1 MPRRVRPICF
11 LYTGI
16 KTPVITCLGGANMRI
31 TTRGRLIVRPSEEPC
46 WHYFS
51 HLGASW
57 PLFSLLAAFLVAL
70 GWFVVHLGADFA
82 RPERVF
88 RAFGT
93 SFGTPR
99 AMFFQVCS
107 CTHTCNA
114 NTAREAFCIGKTNT
128 KRMSATLLVSHKAK
142 KNRSNAYLKSTPGQS
157 SLRI

>member
-1 MPRRVRPICF
+1 MPSDSS
-11 LYTGI
+11 
-16 KTPVITCLGGANMRI
+16 
-31 TTRGRLIVRPSEEPC
+31 GRNPSAPLR
-46 WHYFS
+46 S
-51 HLGASW
+51 LLGAILRTW
-57 PLFSLLAAFLVAL
+57 GLLGHSLQRLAAFLVAL

-88 RAFGT
+88 QASGA
-93 SFGTPR
+93 SFGAPR

-142 KNRSNAYLKSTPGQS
+142 KNRSYGYLKRTPGQS

>member
-1 MPRRVRPICF
+1 M
-11 LYTGI
+11 
-16 KTPVITCLGGANMRI
+16 TCLGGGQHA
-31 TTRGRLIVRPSEEPC
+31 TG
-46 WHYFS
+46 
-51 HLGASW
+51 HLRSASR
-57 PLFSLLAAFLVAL
+57 SLLLGPLLALFFAFWSFLTTLFKFCCLSCRSWLVCCAS
-70 GWFVVHLGADFA
+70 GSGFRSPGTY
-82 RPERVF
+82 F

-93 SFGTPR
+93 SFGAPR

-142 KNRSNAYLKSTPGQS
+142 KNRSYGYLKRTPGQS